1 MERIKV
7 ALEKAKSQ
15 QNQAVKAD
23 VDTRGDNPEQLLND
37 SKSASVSPAGSA
49 DASTNVTDL
58 ENLNYDQTR
67 VIKLDPKLL
76 EQNRIF
82 AQNKNQIE
90 TTSIDLLRTQVLQKM
105 TENGWKTLAITSP
118 TPEVGKTVVS
128 INLAISI
135 AQHTEKTAM
144 LADFDLKK
152 PRIAEYLGIK
162 NTLDKSLTDV
172 FEKRAYIQDVII
184 NPDLTRLVVLPTAK
198 KVENSSEILSS
209 SFTKNLVSDIRDRYA
224 DRIAIFDLPP
234 ILNSDD
240 AISVMPYID
249 CVILVVA
256 SGLTKKVEI
265 ESSLKFLQGTN
276 LLGVVFNKS
285 HEVNKTYYY

>member
-7 ALEKAKSQ
+7 ALEKARSQ
-15 QNQAVKAD
+15 QSQAVKTGTGETLTEDSTQALQD
-23 VDTRGDNPEQLLND
+23 ETAVLPDKLPEHGDQQ
-37 SKSASVSPAGSA
+37 S
-49 DASTNVTDL
+49 TDL
-58 ENLNYDQTR
+58 ENLSYDQTR
-67 VIKLDPKLL
+67 IIKLDPQVL

-82 AQNKNQIE
+82 AHNKNQLE

-105 TENGWKTLAITSP
+105 NENGWKTLAITSP

-152 PRIAEYLGIK
+152 PRLAEYLGIK

-172 FEKRAYIQDVII
+172 FEKRANVQDVII

-198 KVENSSEILSS
+198 RVENSSEILSS
-209 SFTKNLVSDIRDRYA
+209 SFTKNLIGELRDRYP
-224 DRIAIFDLPP
+224 DRIALFDLPP

-240 AISVMPYID
+240 AISVMPYMD

-256 SGLTKKVEI
+256 SGLTKKTEI